1 MSIGEQLLLSNMYIL
16 YSYKVKTTII
26 KEGGG
31 GREGG
36 LEGGDGGELG
46 ARAFH
51 RKELIPFL
59 HV

>member
-31 GREGG
+31 AEREGWR
-36 LEGGDGGELG
+36 EGME
-46 ARAFH
+46 
-51 RKELIPFL
+51 
-59 HV
+59 VS